1 LGFPRA
7 AGITIVEFLGPPCYH
22 PGMAKSRNARRSPV
36 IATIGGPPK
45 IKIYRATFRPFDTTK
60 YLDTR
65 ALAKV
70 GKATIEVGTLEVPGH
85 RVPIA
90 AEVRRGRITALR
102 PAAGLVCP
110 GRRKASAASLKRML
124 YAVTREVESRGVPY
138 LRLPMPLAVSR
149 RAGLTIGPIVIV
161 IVVEEDAPCI
171 WIWVNSRY
179 CLVCTF
185 GWICG

>member
-1 LGFPRA
+1 
-7 AGITIVEFLGPPCYH
+7 
-22 PGMAKSRNARRSPV
+22 MAKARKARKSPLIV
-36 IATIGGPPK
+36 RIGGPPK
-45 IKIYRATFRPFDTTK
+45 IEIFRAAFRPFATTK

-102 PAAGLVCP
+102 PAVGLVCP
-110 GRRKASAASLKRML
+110 DRRRASAASLKRTL
-124 YAVTREVESRGVPY
+124 DAVTREVESRGLPY

-161 IVVEEDAPCI
+161 VVVEEDAPCI

-179 CLVCTF
+179 CLICTF

>member
-1 LGFPRA
+1 
-7 AGITIVEFLGPPCYH
+7 
-22 PGMAKSRNARRSPV
+22 MAKSTSARKSPL

-45 IKIYRATFRPFDTTK
+45 MKIYRAAFQPLAATK
-60 YLDTR
+60 YLDAG
-65 ALAKV
+65 ALAKA
-70 GKATIEVGTLEVPGH
+70 GKAIIEIGTLEVPGH

-102 PAAGLVCP
+102 PAPGLVCP
-110 GRRKASAASLKRML
+110 DRRKASAARLGRML
-124 YAVTREVESRGVPY
+124 GEVTRQVEARRLPY
-138 LRLPMPLAVSR
+138 LKLPMPLAISR

-161 IVVEEDAPCI
+161 IVVEDDAPCI

-179 CLVCTF
+179 CLICTF

>member
-1 LGFPRA
+1 
-7 AGITIVEFLGPPCYH
+7 
-22 PGMAKSRNARRSPV
+22 MATSRKARKSPL
-36 IATIGGPPK
+36 IATISGPPK
-45 IKIYRATFRPFDTTK
+45 IKIYRAVFRPFDTTK

-110 GRRKASAASLKRML
+110 GRRKASAASLKRVL
-124 YAVTREVESRGVPY
+124 AAVTYQIESRGLPY

-161 IVVEEDAPCI
+161 IIVDEDAPCI

-179 CLVCTF
+179 CLICTF